1 MSIVEVTELREM
13 TRSNSILQ
21 FLFILWFIFFIL
33 FHVQM
38 YVILLFEFI
47 IILYNKIYNYSILF
61 KMIK

>member
-38 YVILLFEFI
+38 YVILLAEFI
-47 IILYNKIYNYSILF
+47 IILCNKIYNYSILF